1 MTPGTREQGTFR
13 MRPAQFK
20 SLFAAALLSAFTV
33 LFLRIDENPDPT
45 ESLQRIPAHHNCRF
59 WGGIASRLDSLV
71 IHDQVITQPQSLEN
85 LSPSNP
91 NGWALIH
98 FPGEGDLPVIR
109 RGPNPAIEDPIYD
122 MAVARAGAD
131 SARIV
136 IGHVRNCTSGLC
148 DIPNPHPFYRFY
160 NEKHWFLG
168 HNGSIDKEVL
178 LDLIRPEFLAAN
190 PPVNGSNFEEWI
202 DSELYFLY
210 ILQTLEDYDWQMAPA
225 MGEVV
230 EWLRVRIIGDIEQ
243 LNFVMTD
250 GTTLWAYREGIAL
263 FYHFNTEG
271 IVHSAVASK
280 HPPEEQGPWT
290 EMVDGQLITLRQG
303 IPPILQNVEDYFTHT
318 QAGEAPAP
326 AVNLAAWP
334 NPFNPS
340 TTLSW
345 TLPER
350 AYCRVSIHDV
360 KGREV
365 AELAEGVMAAG
376 DYERGWA
383 ARDERGGPLSS
394 GVYILRL
401 RAGRFSASEKLVL
414 LQ

>member
-1 MTPGTREQGTFR
+1 
-13 MRPAQFK
+13 MRPAQLK
-20 SLFAAALLSAFTV
+20 SILAVALLATFAI
-33 LFLRIDENPDPT
+33 LPLRIDVEPDASDPIPK
-45 ESLQRIPAHHNCRF
+45 LPAHHNCRF
-59 WGGIASRLDSLV
+59 WGGVSTVLDSLML
-71 IHDQVITQPQSLEN
+71 HDQIIVQPQSLEN

-91 NGWALIH
+91 NGWALAH
-98 FPGEGDLPVIR
+98 FPGEGEHPVIR
-109 RGPNPAIEDPIYD
+109 RGPHPAIEDPLYD

-148 DIPNPHPFYRFY
+148 DIPNPHPFYRLFGG
-160 NEKHWFLG
+160 KHWFLG

-178 LDLIRPEFLAAN
+178 LDLIRPDFLAAN
-190 PPVNGSNFEEWI
+190 PPVNGSDFEEWV

-210 ILQTLEDYDWQMAPA
+210 ILQTLEDHDWQMAPA
-225 MGEVV
+225 LGEVV

-250 GTTLWAYREGIAL
+250 GETLWAYREGIAL
-263 FYHFNTEG
+263 FYHFNTDG

-290 EMVDGQLITLRQG
+290 EMVDGQLITLRRG
-303 IPPILQNVEDYFTHT
+303 IPPILQNVEDFFTHT
-318 QAGEAPAP
+318 QAGETPLPSAK
-326 AVNLAAWP
+326 LSAWP

-340 TTLSW
+340 TTLRW

-350 AYCRVSIHDV
+350 VHCRVSIHEV
-360 KGREV
+360 SGREV
-365 AELAEGVMAAG
+365 AELAEGVMEAG
-376 DYERGWA
+376 EHERGWT
-383 ARDERGGPLSS
+383 ARDERGRPLSS

-401 RAGRFSASEKLVL
+401 RAGQLSASEKLVL